1 MGITNRYMKAS
12 FAEGSACLLYHN
24 AQSVLATEWST
35 GATPPREVL
44 TRAAAFAALHGTGEI
59 TQRKNNDM
67 ELPLS
72 VCGAHTHTHTKCKGN
87 ERHAVALEHGYMNA
101 VIAFAS
107 DNCD

>member
-1 MGITNRYMKAS
+1 MKAS

-24 AQSVLATEWST
+24 AQPVLATEWS
-35 GATPPREVL
+35 

-59 TQRKNNDM
+59 TQHSERIMTWNC
-67 ELPLS
+67 LS
-72 VCGAHTHTHTKCKGN
+72 QFAAHTHTHTKCKGN
-87 ERHAVALEHGYMNA
+87 ERHAVVLEHGYMNA